1 MNRKQ
6 IKLDAVLIPIR
17 GKCPEIRIRSNNRRV
32 VSELNKFLGT
42 HENGV
47 NVCWYELRIE
57 AKKAGNGKIEVICRP
72 QEVGLSAI

>member
-17 GKCPEIRIRSNNRRV
+17 GKCPEIRIRSNNRRA
-32 VSELNKFLGT
+32 VSGLNKLLGT
-42 HENGV
+42 HRNGV
-47 NVCWYELRIE
+47 NMCWYEFGIE
-57 AKKAGNGKIEVICRP
+57 AKKAGNGKIDVICRL